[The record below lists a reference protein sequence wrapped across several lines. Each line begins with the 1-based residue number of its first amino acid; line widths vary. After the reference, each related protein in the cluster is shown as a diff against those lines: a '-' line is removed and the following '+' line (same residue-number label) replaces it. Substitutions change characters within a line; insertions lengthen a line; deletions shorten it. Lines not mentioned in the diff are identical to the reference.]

1 MARRAWYLLLALP
14 FIALL
19 DVPIY
24 DRIDPLFAGIP
35 FFYWYQLAWVLLTA
49 MLLGVVYLATRV
61 RGR

>member
-35 FFYWYQLAWVLLTA
+35 FFYWYQLAWVVLTA

-61 RGR
+61 RER